1 MNLPKVSIVG
11 RQNVGKSTLFNTIL
25 KKKIA
30 ITHDYPGVTRDV
42 LQILIDHEEIEK
54 KFFLCDTPGLDIENL
69 NDLTSSIIELS
80 FKQLLDSH
88 VIVFLIDT
96 KDIREYDFKLI
107 RLFREDPRFQNK
119 NIIYC
124 ANKAD
129 NPNEDYDFEIL
140 YKEGIK
146 EVLPIS
152 ALGRRNIK
160 LLLEKIIFYLKD
172 LPNEQEIKKADFK
185 VAIVGKPNSGKSSL
199 LNAFLGYNRVA
210 VSKLAGTTR
219 DSINATIFHEGK
231 QIEIVDTAGIRKISK
246 KSKDSL
252 EFYSYTRAVKSIE
265 EANVVIHLL
274 DATKGIGEF
283 DKKIFSMIY
292 KQGKPIIFA
301 VNKWDLIE
309 DKDGKTFDTYK
320 SLMIQR
326 FHPTSEVKVISISA
340 EQRQR
345 VQKLLSECISL
356 YEKTNLKIPTNELNK
371 KLKTFLSESKFAH
384 NTKKIPKLLY
394 ATQVSSSPFKIVLF
408 VNHEDLFKTSVL
420 NYLKKKIASSY
431 QLQSIPVLLEVRS
444 DRDKED

>member
-1 MNLPKVSIVG
+1 MNLPRVSIVG
-11 RQNVGKSTLFNTIL
+11 RQNVGKSTLFNEIV

-30 ITHDYPGVTRDV
+30 ITHDHPGVTRDV
-42 LQILIDHEEIEK
+42 LQTLVDYEEIGK
-54 KFFLCDTPGLDIENL
+54 KFYLCDTPGLDIENL

-80 FKQLLDSH
+80 FKQLQESA
-88 VIVFLIDT
+88 VIVFLIDC

-107 RLFREDPRFQNK
+107 RLFREDPRFQTK

-124 ANKAD
+124 VNKAD
-129 NPNEDYDFEIL
+129 NPNEDYDFELL
-140 YKEGIK
+140 YREGIK

-152 ALGRRNIK
+152 ALGRRNVK
-160 LLLEKIIFYLKD
+160 LLLQKIAFYLKD
-172 LPNEQEIKKADFK
+172 TSDVSEIKKPDFK

-219 DSINATIFHEGK
+219 DSVNAYIYHENNW
-231 QIEIVDTAGIRKISK
+231 IEIVDTAGIRKISK
-246 KSKDSL
+246 KSSDSL

-265 EANVVIHLL
+265 EANVVIHLI

-283 DKKIFSMIY
+283 DKKLFSMIY

-326 FHPTSEVKVISISA
+326 FHPTTEVKVISISA
-340 EQRQR
+340 QQRQR
-345 VQKLLSECISL
+345 VQKLLSECISVF
-356 YEKTNLKIPTNELNK
+356 EKANIKIPTNELNK
-371 KLKTFLSESKFAH
+371 KLQTFLSEAKFAH
-384 NTKKIPKLLY
+384 TSKKIPKLLY
-394 ATQVSSSPFKIVLF
+394 ATQVSNSPFKLVLF
-408 VNHEDLFKTSVL
+408 VNHKDLFKASVL
-420 NYLKKKIASSY
+420 NFLKKKISSAY
-431 QLQSIPVLLEVRS
+431 KLQSVPILLDVRS
-444 DRDKED
+444 ERDKEN

>member
-54 KFFLCDTPGLDIENL
+54 KFFLCDTPGLDIEDL

-80 FKQLLDSH
+80 FKQLLDSD
-88 VIVFLIDT
+88 VIVFLIDI

-107 RLFREDPRFQNK
+107 RLFREDPRFQSK

-129 NPNEDYDFEIL
+129 NPNEDYNFEIL
-140 YKEGIK
+140 YKEGIS

-172 LPNEQEIKKADFK
+172 VPNEHEVKKADFK
-185 VAIVGKPNSGKSSL
+185 IAIVGKPNSGKSSL

-246 KSKDSL
+246 KTKDSL

-265 EANVVIHLL
+265 EADLVIHLI

-292 KQGKPIIFA
+292 KQGKPLIFA

-309 DKDGKTFDTYK
+309 DKDGRTFDTYK

-326 FHPTSEVKVISISA
+326 FHPASEVKVMSISA
-340 EQRQR
+340 AQRQR
-345 VQKLLSECISL
+345 VQKLLSECINL
-356 YEKTNLKIPTNELNK
+356 FEKTNLKIPTNELNK
-371 KLKTFLSESKFAH
+371 KLKGFLSEAKFAH
-384 NTKKIPKLLY
+384 NSKKVPKLLY
-394 ATQVSSSPFKIVLF
+394 ATQVSSSPFKVILF

-420 NYLKKKIASSY
+420 NYLKKKIASAY
-431 QLQSIPVLLEVRS
+431 QLQSIP
-444 DRDKED
+444 

>member
-42 LQILIDHEEIEK
+42 LQILIDHQEIEK